1 MERWELAR
9 YGAGGGLKRSLATTA
24 STERGDRAEKM
35 GGGGRRE
42 GGRKRV

>member
-1 MERWELAR
+1 MGIGKIW
-9 YGAGGGLKRSLATTA
+9 GGGGLKRSLATTA